1 MFTCWLFAFD
11 IPGIWAE
18 TVEKAQKEGIVM
30 AQTFYTNGNIIDVV
44 NEKIF
49 SGSILTEDGRILEV
63 GEDLVCPPGTKV
75 VDFKGGYV
83 SPGLF
88 NCHTHICLDC
98 GATSTIGG
106 RDAAVTIMALENC
119 RRLIEGGVTF
129 IRDVGGKDYI
139 DLDVRDAAN
148 AGKIDAPQMQ
158 AAGKLLC
165 MTGGHGWQS
174 GRECDSPDECRKAAR
189 EQIRE
194 GVDLVK
200 IMATGGVMSGGD
212 QPGATQL
219 TEEEMRPA
227 IQAAH
232 NAGLKTATHAQGME
246 GIKNAL
252 RAGIDSVEHGFF
264 LDDWC
269 FDFMKQHGVFL
280 DPTLSAMYWIKVK
293 GTAAGIPDWAV
304 KKVENT
310 IDAHTASVAAAYK
323 AGVKIALGTD
333 AGTPFNNFEKT
344 AYEMVLMEGAGMDAW
359 TVLRSGTI
367 TAAQL
372 CGVEKTHGTIEPG
385 KTASFTVYGGNPLE
399 DIQAVMDCRMTVI
412 KDKIYTHD

>member
-1 MFTCWLFAFD
+1 M
-11 IPGIWAE
+11 AE
-18 TVEKAQKEGIVM
+18 
-30 AQTFYTNGNIIDVV
+30 TFYTNGYLIDVV
-44 NEKIF
+44 NEKI
-49 SGSILTEDGRILEV
+49 SKGSILTNDGVIEAV
-63 GEDLVCPPGTKV
+63 GGNLTCPEGAKV
-75 VDFKGGYV
+75 VDFNGGYV

-98 GATSTIGG
+98 GATSTING
-106 RDAAVTIMALENC
+106 RDAAVTIMALGNC
-119 RRLIEGGVTF
+119 KKLIQSGVTY
-129 IRDVGGKDYI
+129 IRDVGGRNYI
-139 DLDVRDAAN
+139 DLDIRDAAN
-148 AGKIDAPQMQ
+148 KGLIDAPEMQ

-189 EQIRE
+189 EQIRA
-194 GVDLVK
+194 GADLVK
-200 IMATGGVMSGGD
+200 MMATGGVMSRGD

-227 IQAAH
+227 IEAAH

-269 FDFMKQHGVFL
+269 FDFMKEHNVFL

-304 KKVENT
+304 RKVERT
-310 IDAHTASVAAAYK
+310 IEAHRQSVANAYK
-323 AGVKIALGTD
+323 AGVKITLGTD
-333 AGTPFNNFEKT
+333 AGTPFNDFEKT
-344 AYEMVLMEGAGMDAW
+344 SYEMVLMKDIGMDAW
-359 TVLRSGTI
+359 TILRSGTI
-367 TAAQL
+367 TAAEL

-385 KTASFTVYGGNPLE
+385 KTASFTIYGNDPVK
-399 DIQAVMDCRMTVI
+399 DINAVTDCRMTVI
-412 KDKIYTHD
+412 RDRVYPLV

>member
-1 MFTCWLFAFD
+1 M
-11 IPGIWAE
+11 AE
-18 TVEKAQKEGIVM
+18 
-30 AQTFYTNGNIIDVV
+30 TFYTNGYLIDVV
-44 NEKIF
+44 NEKI
-49 SGSILTEDGRILEV
+49 SRGQILTSDGVIEAV
-63 GEDLVCPPGTKV
+63 GENLSCPDGAKV
-75 VDFKGGYV
+75 VDLKGGYV

-98 GATSTIGG
+98 GATSTVTG
-106 RDAAVTIMALENC
+106 RDAAVTIMALGNC
-119 RRLIEGGVTF
+119 KKLIQAGVTY
-129 IRDVGGKDYI
+129 IRDVGGLNYI
-139 DLDVRDAAN
+139 DLDIRDAAN
-148 AGKIDAPQMQ
+148 KGLIDAPEMQ
-158 AAGKLLC
+158 ASGKLLC

-200 IMATGGVMSGGD
+200 MMATGGVMSRGD

-227 IQAAH
+227 IEAAH

-252 RAGIDSVEHGFF
+252 RAGIDSIEHGFF

-269 FDFMKQHGVFL
+269 FDFMKEHSVYL
-280 DPTLSAMYWIKVK
+280 DPTLSAMYWIQVK
-293 GTAAGIPDWAV
+293 GTASGIPDWAV
-304 KKVENT
+304 KKVERT
-310 IDAHTASVAAAYK
+310 IEAHRQSVAGAYK
-323 AGVKIALGTD
+323 AGVKITLGTD

-344 AYEMVLMEGAGMDAW
+344 AYEMVLLKDVGMDVW

-367 TAAQL
+367 TAAEL

-385 KTASFTVYGGNPLE
+385 KAASFTIYGGDPTK
-399 DIQAVMDCRMTVI
+399 DINAVMDCRMTVI
-412 KDKIYTHD
+412 RDRIYTFG